1 MLSKETTHKWK
12 FWPVLCLAFIF
23 AFSNPLVMIATPL
36 YYFQQVPE
44 RILSLMTAALTITY
58 SISPLVLN
66 KISDRIGRR
75 KSIIISMVGA
85 TLAQLMYFITL
96 NPILFL
102 IERLLEGFILGFFFP
117 NLMATISD
125 DPSLDQKKYLS
136 RFNLSWSLAIVLGL
150 LFGAFFVEI
159 VDLKYV
165 FYISPIFL
173 IANAIIAFLFFQEPI
188 NRHLNPDEEN
198 PDNTEK
204 LSKTTVKYYIPVI
217 IPLLLIL
224 ASSFASGNGMLL
236 YPIRASILGFSESST
251 YLINVFATLSQSIA
265 MYLASSLVLKKLKN
279 FSIFAVF
286 FYSFL
291 FIFFTLNKVYYLFII
306 LFLISG
312 FFYGFLY
319 GAASKFFL
327 TLNVLKKTSK
337 YSSISESSLGITFF
351 ISQLFLGFMA
361 GINVFIA
368 YYSLTLSLLAI
379 FFVSLVF
386 IRKFKEI

>member
-1 MLSKETTHKWK
+1 MLTKETTQKWK
-12 FWPVLCLAFIF
+12 FWPVLFLAFVF

-36 YYFQQVPE
+36 YYADQVP
-44 RILSLMTAALTITY
+44 IKFLSLMTTALTITY
-58 SISPLVLN
+58 SISPLILN

-85 TLAQLMYFITL
+85 TLAQIIYFISL

-117 NLMATISD
+117 NLQATISD
-125 DPSLDQKKYLS
+125 DPTLDQKKYLV

-150 LFGAFFVEI
+150 LFGAFFVEV
-159 VDLKYV
+159 VDLQYV

-173 IANAIIAFLFFQEPI
+173 LVNAIIAMIFLQEPI
-188 NRHLNPDEEN
+188 NNHSTPIKGN
-198 PDNTEK
+198 PDNSVN
-204 LSKTTVKYYIPVI
+204 LSSTTIKYYVPVI

-236 YPIRASILGFSESST
+236 YPIRANILGFPESST
-251 YLINVFATLSQSIA
+251 YLINVFATGSQTIA
-265 MYLASSLVLKKLKN
+265 MYIASSLVLTKLKN
-279 FSIFAVF
+279 FSIFAVLI
-286 FYSFL
+286 YSFL
-291 FIFFTLNKVYYLFII
+291 FIFFTLNKIYYIFII

-361 GINVFIA
+361 DINVFIA
-368 YYSLTLSLLAI
+368 YYSLSLSLVAI
-379 FFVSLVF
+379 FFVALIF
-386 IRKFKEI
+386 IRKFKEV